1 MSGYKMVALDMD
13 GTLTNDDKIITPK
26 TKAALIEIQNQGVI
40 VVLASGRPT
49 TGLYEESTEL
59 RLEEY
64 GGYLLSYNGA
74 RISKASDRSIILE
87 NRLDKNI
94 IPRLV
99 EHVSKFPVSMIF
111 DDGKNLYTTNKDGYA
126 VAIESRITH
135 LDIVEINDL
144 NKVYEVAPVKLL
156 MSAEPTVLRS
166 IEKEIGAPFP
176 ELEFVRSAPF
186 FLEAVNKGVS
196 KGAALKLLADSLGIK
211 REEIIAFGDEH
222 NDIPM
227 LQYAGLGVGMEN
239 ACDEILEMCDVVTLS
254 NNNDGVAHILAKH
267 FKNIE

>member
-1 MSGYKMVALDMD
+1 MSKFKLVALDMD
-13 GTLTNDDKIITPK
+13 GTLTNDEKLITPK
-26 TKAALIEIQNQGVI
+26 TKAALIEIQKQGAV

-49 TGLYEESTEL
+49 TGLYEEAAEL
-59 RLEEY
+59 RLHEF

-74 RISKASDRSIILE
+74 RISKAVDRAVIHE
-87 NRLDKNI
+87 DRLPRHM
-94 IPRLV
+94 IPGLV

-111 DDGKNLYTTNKDGYA
+111 DDGVSLYTTNRDGYA
-126 VAIESRITH
+126 VSVESRITH
-135 LDIVEINDL
+135 LDIVEITNL

-156 MSAEPTVLRS
+156 MSAEPSVLRG

-196 KGAALKLLADSLGIK
+196 KGAALKLLAESLGIK
-211 REEIIAFGDEH
+211 REEIMAFGDEH

-227 LQYAGLGVGMEN
+227 LEYAGLGVGMEN

-254 NNNDGVAHILAKH
+254 NNNDGVAHILAMY
-267 FKNIE
+267 FENI